1 MSWQSEIVTIV
12 RVWIN
17 DLGDSPTYSDSRI
30 QQVIAVAA
38 QNVIREISF
47 TQAYTVDV
55 VNETISPDPTL
66 TASRDDDFVAF
77 AAIKSA
83 CILDQST
90 FRTKAV
96 NEGIRTSLS
105 PASIDV
111 RGNLRGYQTLLEIG
125 PCAMYEKLR
134 TEFEI
139 GNPNVCQAVLSPF
152 IGNDFDPRNTSS
164 AMGDFHRNG
173 YYIDKF
179 YS

>member
-1 MSWQSEIVTIV
+1 MSWQLEIPIIV

-17 DLGDSPTYSDSRI
+17 DLEDSPTYTDDRI
-30 QQVIAVAA
+30 QQVITVAS
-38 QNVIREISF
+38 QSVIREVSF
-47 TQAYTVDV
+47 TQTYTVDV
-55 VNETISPDPTL
+55 VNLTISPDPTVAA
-66 TASRDDDFVAF
+66 TRDDDFVALT
-77 AAIKSA
+77 ALKSA

-96 NEGIRTSLS
+96 NEGIKTNLASASLS
-105 PASIDV
+105 V
-111 RGNLRGYQTLLEIG
+111 QGNLRGYQTLLEVG
-125 PCAMYEKLR
+125 PCAMYSKLR

-152 IGNDFDPRNTSS
+152 IGNQFDPRNTSS
-164 AMGDFHRNG
+164 AIGDFHRNG

>member
-1 MSWQSEIVTIV
+1 MSWQLEIPLIT

-17 DLGDSPTYSDSRI
+17 DLTDSPTYTDYRI
-30 QQVIAVAA
+30 QQVVAVAA
-38 QNVIREISF
+38 QNVIREVSLS
-47 TQAYTVDV
+47 TDYTIDV
-55 VNETISPDPTL
+55 VNLSITPDPAA
-66 TASRDDDFVAF
+66 TATRDNDFIAF
-77 AAIKSA
+77 TALKSA

-96 NEGIRTSLS
+96 NEGIKTNLAS
-105 PASIDV
+105 ASIQV
-111 RGNLRGYQTLLEIG
+111 QGNLRGYKVLLDQG
-125 PCAMYEKLR
+125 PCAIYEKLR

-139 GNPNVCQAVLSPF
+139 GNPNICEAVLSPF
-152 IGNDFDPRNTSS
+152 VGNDFDPRNTSN